1 MVRRNKRTRHQ
12 LGVTLIELMLGV
24 TLGFLISAIVL
35 SLYVNTSK
43 GLAQNER
50 YAWMQENARFVLKT
64 LSEDLSM
71 VDFWGRLM
79 ATDVIGTAV
88 ASPVGDC
95 GIDVNVFNGNA
106 AILVNNNHLNV
117 SPPAPPA
124 VPQFTPCALLT
135 ANTRPNTDL
144 LVLKRVEGS
153 STSSTFVDVADVDND
168 ADTTEILTLG
178 GSALTNGVVYL
189 RSTTTTGTFI
199 ADATPG
205 NPPGVGES
213 DWRYIPRVYFVRT
226 FYETLGDQIP
236 ALCRLV
242 ISGSGLTLTECIAEG
257 IEDFHIQFGIDTD
270 RDTIANLYTATPTPD
285 EMENAVSARLYILA
299 RSIEPD
305 PQFTNDTQY
314 VLGDA
319 IVPAAN
325 DGFYRRVFSTT
336 ISLRNT
342 VARSLMQ

>member
-1 MVRRNKRTRHQ
+1 VDRRNKRTGHQ

-24 TLGFLISAIVL
+24 TLGFLVSGIVL
-35 SLYVNTSK
+35 SVYVNTSR

-50 YAWMQENARFVLKT
+50 YAWMQENARFALKT
-64 LSEDLSM
+64 LSEDLTM

-79 ATDVIGTAV
+79 ATDIIGTAV
-88 ASPVGDC
+88 ASPLGDC
-95 GIDVNVFNGNA
+95 GIDVNVFNANA
-106 AILVNNNHLNV
+106 AILVNNNHN
-117 SPPAPPA
+117 PA
-124 VPQFTPCALLT
+124 VTQFAPCALLT
-135 ANTRPNTDL
+135 ANLRPNTDL

-153 STSSTFVDVADVDND
+153 STSSTFVDAADVDND
-168 ADTTEILTLG
+168 GDTTEILTLG
-178 GSALTNGVVYL
+178 GPALSNGVVYL

-199 ADATPG
+199 ADATPA
-205 NPPGVGES
+205 NPPGLGQS

-226 FYETLGDQIP
+226 FYETPGDQIP
-236 ALCRLV
+236 ALCRLT
-242 ISGSGLTLTECIAEG
+242 ISGLGLTVPVCIAEG

-270 RDTIANLYTATPTPD
+270 QNTIPNRYTSTPTPS
-285 EMENAVSARLYILA
+285 EMENAVSARLFLLV

-305 PQFTNDTQY
+305 PHFTNNTDY

-325 DGFYRRVFSTT
+325 DGFYRRVYSTT

>member
-1 MVRRNKRTRHQ
+1 
-12 LGVTLIELMLGV
+12 MLGV
-24 TLGFLISAIVL
+24 TLGFLVSAVVV

-64 LSEDLSM
+64 LSDDLTM

-79 ATDVIGTAV
+79 ATDVIGAAV

-95 GIDVNVFNGNA
+95 GIDVNVFDGNA
-106 AILVNNNHLNV
+106 AILVNNNHV
-117 SPPAPPA
+117 PPPVPPP

-135 ANTRPNTDL
+135 ANIRPNTDL
-144 LVLKRVEGS
+144 LVLKRVQGS

-168 ADTTEILTLG
+168 GDTTEILILG
-178 GSALTNGVVYL
+178 ESALTNGDVYL

-199 ADATPG
+199 ANAAPG

-226 FYETLGDQIP
+226 FYETPGDQIP

-242 ISGSGLTLTECIAEG
+242 MAGSGLTLTECIAEG

-270 RDTIANLYTATPTPD
+270 GDTVANLYTAAPTPG
-285 EMENAVSARLYILA
+285 ELENAVSARLYLLA

-305 PQFTNDTQY
+305 PQFNNDTKY

-319 IVPAAN
+319 TVPAAN

>member
-1 MVRRNKRTRHQ
+1 MARSNKRTDHQ
-12 LGVTLIELMLGV
+12 LGFTLIELMLGV
-24 TLGFLISAIVL
+24 TLGFLVSAVVV

-64 LSEDLSM
+64 LSEDLGM
-71 VDFWGRLM
+71 VDFWGRLI
-79 ATDVIGTAV
+79 ATDVIGAAV

-95 GIDVNVFNGNA
+95 GIDVNVFNGDA
-106 AILVNNNHLNV
+106 AILVNNNHV
-117 SPPAPPA
+117 SPAA
-124 VPQFTPCALLT
+124 TQFVPCALLT
-135 ANTRPNTDL
+135 ANIRPNTDL

-153 STSSTFVDVADVDND
+153 STSSTFVDVADIDND
-168 ADTTEILTLG
+168 TNTTEILTLG
-178 GSALTNGVVYL
+178 GSSLNNGAVYL
-189 RSTTTTGTFI
+189 RSTSASGTFI
-199 ADATPG
+199 ADASAA
-205 NPPGVGES
+205 NPPGVGET

-226 FYETLGDQIP
+226 FYETPADQIP
-236 ALCRLV
+236 SFCRLV
-242 ISGSGLTLTECIAEG
+242 IAGTGLTVTECIAEG

-270 RDTIANLYTATPTPD
+270 SDTIANLYTATPALGD
-285 EMENAVSARLYILA
+285 MENAVSARLYLLA
-299 RSIEPD
+299 RSTEPD
-305 PQFTNDTQY
+305 PGFTNGTQY

-342 VARSLMQ
+342 IARSLMQ